1 LRAEATHSGF
11 EAITE
16 VGFGLFHLMFGLDFV
31 FEILG

>member
-1 LRAEATHSGF
+1 LGTEATHGGF
-11 EAITE
+11 ETIAE